1 MTELPAALG
10 GKDLLCWRLE
20 EKRHAKA
27 WDSGEGALRFGG
39 RWNTRG
45 NRAVYS
51 SFDPAT
57 AILEI
62 AVHIGFRA
70 LERVPHILTCF
81 RVEDASLV
89 RVLNPTDIPDDNWLN
104 PASLEPGQQTFGSRL
119 LQSHSF
125 IALPSAVS
133 RHSWN
138 LLFDPERAAGKYSL
152 IFQESFALDP
162 RLPSR

>member
-1 MTELPAALG
+1 VTELPAALG

-89 RVLNPTDIPDDNWLN
+89 RILNPSDIPDDTWLN
-104 PASLEPGQQTFGSRL
+104 PTSLGPGQQAFGSRL

-125 IALPSAVS
+125 IALPSTVS

-138 LLFDPERAAGKYSL
+138 LLFDPERATGKYSL
-152 IFQESFALDP
+152 VFQESFTLDP